1 VVVVCRA
8 HARAARISS
17 SPTCVHHN
25 TCACMHAC
33 MHAHTTNSPSAH
45 GCCGARCT
53 TPQHRTLTCV
63 AGPCPSCGAETGCC
77 WGRSPRAT
85 GTYMAASDN
94 TRQAVCV
101 CVGGGGAH
109 PLTQT
114 HTTCLVSEAQPQHT
128 AASCQ
133 QACMRMRT
141 HCAPSRMH
149 ACMHAC
155 MHHGSEAPCTHVG
168 RRRSTRATPTVF
180 AARFRHRSLTCSQPA
195 REQHNRVWQA
205 AKHAMRETS
214 LLLAL
219 ACGVCLH
226 TWALGQCSSHT
237 RCTHPR
243 LCLDGGCRHEH
254 LAWWGRCTALLLP
267 RLLAAVWL
275 RVALEECLL
284 PLLLC
289 RDAWCEGRRGGGRQL
304 LLLL

>member
-1 VVVVCRA
+1 
-8 HARAARISS
+8 
-17 SPTCVHHN
+17 
-25 TCACMHAC
+25 MHAC
-33 MHAHTTNSPSAH
+33 MHTRPTAHQLTAVVALA
-45 GCCGARCT
+45 ARRRNTARSLAWPAPAPPVVPKQDVVGVVVLGPREPTWQQVT
-53 TPQHRTLTCV
+53 TP
-63 AGPCPSCGAETGCC
+63 
-77 WGRSPRAT
+77 GR
-85 GTYMAASDN
+85 
-94 TRQAVCV
+94 QCV
-101 CVGGGGAH
+101 CVWGGGGH

>member
-101 CVGGGGAH
+101 CGGGGGPPTHPNTHHVPRVRGAAAAH
-109 PLTQT
+109 SSKLPASMHAHAHALRPL
-114 HTTCLVSEAQPQHT
+114 S
-128 AASCQ
+128 
-133 QACMRMRT
+133 
-141 HCAPSRMH
+141 H

-155 MHHGSEAPCTHVG
+155 MHAPRQRSTLHSRGAAQVDARHADRFRRQVSPQVPHLQPAGTGATQQGLAGCKACDAGDITVAGAGVWRVSPHVGPRAVQLAHALHSPTAVPRWWVSPRAPCLVGALHCSAAASAAG
-168 RRRSTRATPTVF
+168 RRV
-180 AARFRHRSLTCSQPA
+180 AAGGARRMLAAPA
-195 REQHNRVWQA
+195 A
-205 AKHAMRETS
+205 
-214 LLLAL
+214 
-219 ACGVCLH
+219 
-226 TWALGQCSSHT
+226 
-237 RCTHPR
+237 
-243 LCLDGGCRHEH
+243 
-254 LAWWGRCTALLLP
+254 LP
-267 RLLAAVWL
+267 RRLV
-275 RVALEECLL
+275 
-284 PLLLC
+284 
-289 RDAWCEGRRGGGRQL
+289 
-304 LLLL
+304 